1 MHRFREEKGV
11 ILILTFIIL
20 VTLTVIV
27 LAFASMI
34 SDEIGS
40 TGVGLMNMKTFY
52 IAEAGLAKAR
62 WELTAGRET
71 AGFGEE
77 DISFGAGTYTFTTTD
92 NGDNTITIISEGYI
106 PDDINPVA
114 RRRVSEK
121 NIPITFTNLSLSAT
135 ASASSVQGP
144 NMADRAIDGDSG
156 TSWKSNVK
164 NGSWLKLDFSSSI
177 TFDRITFD
185 GTKIDTY
192 AIMYS
197 GDDIVY
203 QAVTNPVESPAGT
216 ITFDPVSARYFRFDV
231 NGNRPGINELE
242 TFNVAGS
249 EPALGQG
256 KFVTSW

>member
-1 MHRFREEKGV
+1 MYRFEKEKGA
-11 ILILTFIIL
+11 ILILTFIVL

-27 LAFASMI
+27 LAFASMV

-40 TGVGLMNMKTFY
+40 TGAGLMNMRAFY

-62 WELTAGRET
+62 WELTAGGET

-92 NGDNTITIISEGYI
+92 NGDNTITIVSEGYI

-114 RRRVSEK
+114 KRRVIEK
-121 NIPITFTNLSLSAT
+121 DIPITFTNLSLSAT

-144 NMADRAIDGDSG
+144 NTADRAIDGDSG
-156 TSWKSNVK
+156 TRWKSSVN
-164 NGSWLKLDFSSSI
+164 NGSWLKLDFLSSI

-197 GDDIVY
+197 GDDIAY

-216 ITFDPVSARYFRFDV
+216 VTFDAVLARYLRFDV
-231 NGNRPGINELE
+231 NGNRPEVIELE
-242 TFNVAGS
+242 TFDVAGS
-249 EPALGQG
+249 EPTLGQG